1 MVKGEGGWNVV
12 GERGICD
19 WGVCGMDFRFE
30 WMDGIVVAG
39 VMIDYVGCFRWINGV
54 QCCAIVGGT
63 VHLLEMGI
71 ELLSL
76 VSDKRAEST

>member
-1 MVKGEGGWNVV
+1 MVKGEEGWIVV

-30 WMDGIVVAG
+30 WMGGIVVAG
-39 VMIDYVGCFRWINGV
+39 VMKDYYGCFRWINGV

-71 ELLSL
+71 ELFSL
-76 VSDKRAEST
+76 VSEKGAEST